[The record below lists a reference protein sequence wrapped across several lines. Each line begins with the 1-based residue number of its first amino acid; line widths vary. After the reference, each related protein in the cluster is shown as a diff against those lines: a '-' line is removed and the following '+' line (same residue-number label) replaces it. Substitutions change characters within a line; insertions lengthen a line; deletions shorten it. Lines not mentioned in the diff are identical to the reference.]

1 MSRTTAMKA
10 GKKRRCRAPRGSL
23 GLRLKLSS
31 LANGVLLQDVAR
43 RAGLNVSKLQDLM
56 RAKTAA
62 TPEEADAIAEA
73 VGDTACRSL
82 YRSLAAADRGFVNLR
97 LALTGD
103 MKGDSA
109 KLRAAVLLEER
120 WESLTGA
127 DAERLCALIRG
138 EDR

>member
-10 GKKRRCRAPRGSL
+10 GKRGGPRTPRGAL
-23 GLRLKLSS
+23 GLRLRLDS
-31 LANGVLLQDVAR
+31 LGRGVLLQDVAR

-73 VGDTACRSL
+73 VGEPESRSL
-82 YRSLAAADRGFVNLR
+82 YRALAAHDRGFVNLR
-97 LALTGD
+97 LTLTED
-103 MKGDSA
+103 RKGDSA
-109 KLRAAVLLEER
+109 KLRAAVLLEDR

-127 DAERLCALIRG
+127 DADRICAIIRG

>member
-1 MSRTTAMKA
+1 MRGVAVKA
-10 GKKRRCRAPRGSL
+10 GKRGRRRTPRGAL
-23 GLRLKLSS
+23 GLRLKLDS

-43 RAGLNVSKLQDLM
+43 RAGLSVSKLQDLM

-62 TPEEADAIAEA
+62 TPEEADLIACA

-82 YRSLAAADRGFVNLR
+82 YRALAAHDRGFVNLR
-97 LALTGD
+97 LTLTED
-103 MKGDSA
+103 MKGDLA

-127 DAERLCALIRG
+127 DAERICALIRG
-138 EDR
+138 EDQ